1 MALRYYFDLVCPYS
15 YILGFEVER
24 AEDDL
29 PLEIEWL
36 PFELRPAPKEL
47 PEPRG
52 TYIRDHW
59 RDHVYGLALDHGVE
73 IHVPRYQPRSTLA
86 LALHSYAEEKGR
98 GREYRDAAHR
108 AFFIEGL
115 DLGDEG
121 VLRAVA
127 REAGLDDDMAISAAW
142 EPGRIQPF
150 ARYAKRPRASGC
162 PACRRSPPRR
172 GYSTTAPRR
181 PVRFVRCWPTR
192 RSLPAENH
200 EPFAPT
206 RSAGPQPVQPSG

>member
-1 MALRYYFDLVCPYS
+1 MTLRYYFDLVCPYS
-15 YILGFEVER
+15 YILSFEVER
-24 AEDDL
+24 AEDDV

-36 PFELRPAPKEL
+36 PFELRPAPEEL

-86 LALHSYAEEKGR
+86 LALHSYAEEEGR

-121 VLRAVA
+121 VLRAAA

-142 EPGRIQPF
+142 EPGRISDL
-150 ARYAKRPRASGC
+150 RAVREEAESIGV
-162 PACRRSPPRR
+162 PGVPTIATTERVLYYGAASPGKIRTLLADQKELA
-172 GYSTTAPRR
+172 S
-181 PVRFVRCWPTR
+181 
-192 RSLPAENH
+192 
-200 EPFAPT
+200 
-206 RSAGPQPVQPSG
+206 